1 MCAEKS
7 TENPTDMT
15 RLTMEM
21 ESRAT
26 PHRAM
31 RPTTPASVERTER
44 ETAAADRQE
53 GIRHRETCYSR
64 FCFVFSV
71 FFCFVGEFGK
81 ITSAMATAATPTHCR
96 VVGTT
101 IRN

>member
-21 ESRAT
+21 ESSAT

-44 ETAAADRQE
+44 ETAADDRQE
-53 GIRHRETCYSR
+53 GIRHRETYGR
-64 FCFVFSV
+64 FGFFFVSFWA
-71 FFCFVGEFGK
+71 
-81 ITSAMATAATPTHCR
+81 TS
-96 VVGTT
+96 G
-101 IRN
+101 